1 MKESYY
7 MAYEKRYRAVFEAG
21 AESWGHNACDPAL
34 RETLTKWVSENGL
47 SGKRIVEFACGEG
60 ACGAILAELGCIYQ
74 GFDIS
79 PTAVRKARE
88 NLAKYENASADVL
101 DMVKE
106 KASGAYDA
114 ALDCM
119 GLHML
124 VTDGDRKAYLQ
135 NARQVLRDGAPMLFF
150 REAYRNGL
158 GGEAAYKG
166 VVPTFDEWKVIS
178 GTDYDTPQI
187 RTAKSEKGT
196 VDVLIPLVPARAKDK
211 EDYLA
216 EMESAGFTVEAFVEM
231 ADSDAIPLSAS
242 LFTRKKT
249 CKKVIHI
256 FGASGSGTTTLGKK
270 ISEELGWTHMDTD
283 DYFWIPTDP
292 KFTAKR
298 PTEERLS
305 LMKRDIEQAENVVV
319 SGALADWGDPLIPY
333 FTLAVR
339 IELDQ
344 NIRIERLRKREYERF
359 GARIEPGGDMY
370 LHHLDFIEWAKK
382 YDTGDMTHRSKMR
395 HDAWEKT
402 LPCEVLLLD
411 GADDVDTNFKKI
423 SAALDMQRKR

>member
-1 MKESYY
+1 MKEPYY

-34 RETLTKWVSENGL
+34 HETLTKWVSKNGL

-60 ACGAILAELGCIYQ
+60 ACGAIFAELGCIYQ

-166 VVPTFDEWKVIS
+166 AVPTFDEWKVIS

-187 RTAKSEKGT
+187 RTAKSEKGP
-196 VDVLIPLVPARAKDK
+196 VEVLIPLVPARAKDK

-305 LMKRDIEQAENVVV
+305 LMKRDIEQAENVVI
-319 SGALADWGDPLIPY
+319 SGALAGWGDPLIPY

-382 YDTGDMTHRSKMR
+382 YDMGDMTHRSKMR